1 MKLLHYIVSKKML
14 FIALSTILLSAC
26 GGGGGG
32 STPKTL
38 LEILSRNWRI
48 TKVTIN
54 GTVDTQGNYSN
65 YRIVL
70 QQNGTYAVTLG
81 NSPVNIVINPA
92 NNGRWEI
99 TDNETSITFD
109 KGTPNEFKVTL
120 VTKTETAFS
129 VRFKVPRSINKTE
142 PEYLV
147 EFTVVS

>member
-1 MKLLHYIVSKKML
+1 MKLLQYLASKKLL
-14 FIALSTILLSAC
+14 FVALFTILLSAC

-38 LEILSRNWRI
+38 LEILSKNWRI

-129 VRFKVPRSINKTE
+129 VRFKVPRSVNKTE
-142 PEYLV
+142 PEYII
-147 EFTVVS
+147 EFAVVS

>member
-1 MKLLHYIVSKKML
+1 MKLLQYLVSKKLL
-14 FIALSTILLSAC
+14 FVASFIILLSAC

-38 LEILSRNWRI
+38 LEILSKNWRI

-120 VTKTETAFS
+120 VTKTETSFS
-129 VRFKVPRSINKTE
+129 VRFKVPRSVNKTE
-142 PEYLV
+142 PEYLI
-147 EFTVVS
+147 EFTAVS

>member
-1 MKLLHYIVSKKML
+1 MKLLQYIVSKKML
-14 FIALSTILLSAC
+14 FIVLSTILLSAC
-26 GGGGGG
+26 GKGGGG

-142 PEYLV
+142 PEYLI
-147 EFTVVS
+147 EFAVVS

>member
-1 MKLLHYIVSKKML
+1 MKSLQCITSNKLLLVAL
-14 FIALSTILLSAC
+14 FTILLSAC
-26 GGGGGG
+26 GGGGGNAV
-32 STPKTL
+32 KTL
-38 LEILSRNWRI
+38 LEILSNNWRI

-120 VTKTETAFS
+120 VTKTETSFS

-142 PEYLV
+142 PEYII